1 MVAAPNLKHVET
13 ALSRLKAISFDLW
26 DTLVVDDSDE
36 VVRKKRGLRSKR
48 DERRYLTW
56 EALNAR
62 EPIAIETVSLAFD
75 TLDAAFNKVWHD
87 QYVTWPIEERFGVLL
102 SGLGRELPA
111 AELDALIAR
120 QSDMEAEIPPDPIAG
135 AREALEALA
144 SRYRLCIVS
153 DAVFTPGRSLRK
165 ILAAHDLERF
175 FEVFVFSDEAGRSK
189 PHRIA
194 FEKAAAG
201 LGVELAEMVHIGD
214 RQHNDVAG
222 PQALG
227 MKAVLFVASR
237 PADRDSST
245 ADAVCERHADLPA
258 IIDRL
263 AEDS

>member
-1 MVAAPNLKHVET
+1 MVTVPIWGMEET
-13 ALSRLKAISFDLW
+13 LSSIKAVSFDLW

-36 VVRKKRGLRSKR
+36 AVRRERGLRSKR

-56 EALNAR
+56 EALSAR
-62 EPIAIETVSLAFD
+62 EPIPLEQVTLAFD

-87 QYVTWPIEERFGVLL
+87 QFVTWSIEERFEVLL
-102 SGLGRELPA
+102 RGLGRELPP
-111 AELDALIAR
+111 AEFDALIAK
-120 QSDMEAEIPPDPIAG
+120 QSDMEAEIPPRAIDG
-135 AREALEALA
+135 ARDALEELA
-144 SRYRLCIVS
+144 GRYRLCIVS

-165 ILAAHDLERF
+165 ILDAHDLESY

-189 PHRIA
+189 PHRVA
-194 FEKAAAG
+194 FDKAAEG
-201 LGVELAEMVHIGD
+201 LGVELSEMVHVGD

-237 PADRDSST
+237 SADRENNS

-258 IIDRL
+258 IIDGL
-263 AEDS
+263 AEAS